1 MNLHE
6 DTKDFIALVYAV
18 CTRFNVTFAVVEKDY
33 YVTRLL
39 KEIVTVCPDT
49 VFIGGT
55 SLSKCYGCID
65 RFSEDIDLSYD
76 NGKNRPTEGLIR
88 RFNKGVLQCCLNN
101 SFGELLDQ
109 PTREKP
115 FSAGGRYHSFKIAY
129 RSHFESSFIE
139 NNVRVE
145 ISLFSPVFPVQWAT
159 VSCYIADYL
168 REDGRED
175 LIEEFGLAPF
185 RIKTQTLEKTFI
197 DKVFAI
203 CDCQI
208 KKKTYRNSRHI
219 YDLYK
224 IFPKIGANESF
235 KKLVRETREVRNARN
250 KDGALEYMSPS
261 AKPERNINALLT
273 QIIEE
278 ETFKEDYIETTRNLL
293 FGDNRPS
300 YNEVVSVLK
309 KVIELNVF

>member
-6 DTKDFIALVYAV
+6 DTDGFISLVSAV
-18 CTRFNVTFAVVEKDY
+18 CARFSTAFAVVEKDY
-33 YVTRLL
+33 YVTHLL
-39 KEIVTVCPDT
+39 KEIVSVCPET

-55 SLSKCYGCID
+55 SLSKCYKCID

-76 NGKNRPTEGLIR
+76 NGKTRPTEGLIR

-101 SFGELLDQ
+101 SFGELTDP

-129 RSHFESSFIE
+129 RSHFESSSIE

-159 VSCYIADYL
+159 ASCYIADYL
-168 REDGRED
+168 REEGKDD

-185 RIKTQTLEKTFI
+185 SIKTQTLEKTFI

-208 KKKTYRNSRHI
+208 RGEKYRNSRHI
-219 YDLYK
+219 YDLYR
-224 IFPKIGANESF
+224 IFPRISADENFKSLIGEI
-235 KKLVRETREVRNARN
+235 REIRNARN
-250 KDGALEYMSPS
+250 KIRDSKYRTPS
-261 AKPERNINALLT
+261 AKPESDINTLLT
-273 QIIEE
+273 RIIEE
-278 ETFKEDYIETTRNLL
+278 ETFKEDYLETTRDLL
-293 FGDNRPS
+293 LGDYHPS
-300 YNEVVSVLK
+300 YEEVASVLK